1 MELNGM
7 WKKMLALVLCLIA
20 PGLLPAETTGAAAVF
35 RNVTD
40 MDMALWLPET
50 LPDARLR
57 YAKDS
62 PLQFGD
68 LRLPAG
74 TPPSG
79 GFPVIVFVHGGGWK
93 ADWNKDYG
101 ERFVEALTRAGFA
114 TWDLEFR
121 RMGNDG
127 GGYPGTFLDVATG
140 TDHLRTLAQTYPLD
154 LGHVVTIGHSSGGH
168 LAVWLAGRKNLPASS
183 PLHMDD
189 PLPLAGVVTLAGVN
203 DLERALAIGNRT
215 DSLKLSGIED
225 PDKAGP
231 RFGETNPARLLP
243 FGIPQSLIV
252 GAKDA
257 PWRVEMTRQYAETA
271 RAAGDPVE
279 LAVPETANHFDVV
292 DTGSPVLEM
301 VLTAVRGMVAR

>member
-1 MELNGM
+1 M
-7 WKKMLALVLCLIA
+7 WKKTLALVLCLIA
-20 PGLLPAETTGAAAVF
+20 PSLLPADTTATVF

-40 MDMALWLPET
+40 LDMALWLPET

-57 YAKDS
+57 YANDS

-68 LRLPAG
+68 LRVPAG
-74 TPPSG
+74 TPPKG

-93 ADWNKDYG
+93 SDWNKDYG

-127 GGYPGTFLDVATG
+127 GGYPGTFLDVANG
-140 TDHLRTLAQTYPLD
+140 TDHLRTLAKSYPLD
-154 LGHVVTIGHSSGGH
+154 LGHVVSIGHSSGGT
-168 LAVWLAGRKNLPASS
+168 LALWLAGRKNLPASS

-203 DLERALAIGNRT
+203 DLERSLAIGNRT
-215 DSLKLSGIED
+215 DTLKLSGIED
-225 PDKAGP
+225 PAKAEP

-252 GAKDA
+252 GGKDG
-257 PWRVEMTRQYAETA
+257 PWRVTMTREYAETV

-292 DTGSPVLEM
+292 DTESPVLEM